1 MITAET
7 YRSQFEGNGVAIEFA
22 FGFPVRDKDHVLVTK
37 TVAGVDTTLVV
48 DVDYTV
54 NGVDSADPAD
64 WSIAYPISGDP
75 LASGELLTIVPNL
88 PLKQLTNFGNQAAFF
103 AENHERAFDYLTL
116 LSQQNREI
124 LDRCVRL
131 PVGTDEDAADVLATL
146 DSAIA
151 AASLSAA
158 TSTAAAASSAA
169 SSALAEAA
177 AEGVGVVRGLASTAL
192 PSGLTTLTAG
202 ISKLCQ
208 KFTGTLS
215 GAATI
220 NLTRTGAVEG
230 SLFRIRLAGVGVSA
244 ANSLTIQE
252 HAAGSLL
259 VWNEDGTLTGT
270 LTFIFNGTSW
280 ELWEGSINLA

>member
-88 PLKQLTNFGNQAAFF
+88 PLKQLTDFGNQAAFF
-103 AENHERAFDYLTL
+103 AKNHERAFDYLTL

-192 PSGLTTLTAG
+192 PSGLTILHQPDPRFPIVRVLVTVGGGTAD
-202 ISKLCQ
+202 
-208 KFTGTLS
+208 
-215 GAATI
+215 AAPGQRP
-220 NLTRTGAVEG
+220 LAHLAEHVAFRTP
-230 SLFRIRLAGVGVSA
+230 LAGGPA
-244 ANSLTIQE
+244 FQTLR
-252 HAAGSLL
+252 AAGCDS
-259 VWNEDGTLTGT
+259 ESG
-270 LTFIFNGTSW
+270 
-280 ELWEGSINLA
+280 